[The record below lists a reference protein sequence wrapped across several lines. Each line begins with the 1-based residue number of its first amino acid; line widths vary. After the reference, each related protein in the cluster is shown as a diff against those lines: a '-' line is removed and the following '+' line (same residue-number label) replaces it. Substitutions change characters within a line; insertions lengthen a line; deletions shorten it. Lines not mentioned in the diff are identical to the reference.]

1 MTEADHLEIQ
11 RQCTLVTGPLG
22 PDAKVPPIAKI
33 LGKKKWPSPTV
44 PGIEKLTWHL
54 DEERRSRRHAS
65 ALASCIY
72 GATLSTY
79 ETDDMKR
86 MGFTRM
92 LVGRDA
98 QFQMQPMTLAGD
110 DCAPSPERGEKGFP
124 SGSQVIG
131 FPIGNSYFIFMG
143 ECVVTAPDIWF
154 FTVHY
159 NEGNPLKK
167 TGLHWPD
174 QRSVYQCPFCASL
187 ACPGETKIMISQFGL
202 GEAACGMGVRMLARM
217 CCKTC
222 FLRNF
227 VARDSPAGYT
237 DCLKYGALRYVRE
250 RGGRARAKRA
260 QRRRS
265 LVRRASE
272 AERKG
277 RELLAA
283 RVGCWRPA
291 LASLACW
298 RRLLALFCAR
308 LSRAPRERCGAQAT
322 HSSSAA
328 LPLPSLRSRRYE
340 LGCGP
345 DDPRLMEPVEGAG
358 ELLQMYERTGMMNAA
373 SVRMARD
380 MSTMLGGRQSKRMT
394 SENGGMPTYKI
405 NGGQTSECGNGCGKT
420 KAEADLKVCSRCNL
434 VKYCSR
440 EC

>member
-1 MTEADHLEIQ
+1 MLGTFLSTPDSVQSPAAAAAMSRMTEADHLEIE

-65 ALASCIY
+65 ALTSCII

-202 GEAACGMGVRMLARM
+202 GEGACGMGVRMLARM
-217 CCKTC
+217 
-222 FLRNF
+222 
-227 VARDSPAGYT
+227 
-237 DCLKYGALRYVRE
+237 
-250 RGGRARAKRA
+250 
-260 QRRRS
+260 
-265 LVRRASE
+265 
-272 AERKG
+272 
-277 RELLAA
+277 
-283 RVGCWRPA
+283 
-291 LASLACW
+291 
-298 RRLLALFCAR
+298 
-308 LSRAPRERCGAQAT
+308 
-322 HSSSAA
+322 
-328 LPLPSLRSRRYE
+328 YE

-440 EC
+440 ECQKAHWKTHKKTCNKI